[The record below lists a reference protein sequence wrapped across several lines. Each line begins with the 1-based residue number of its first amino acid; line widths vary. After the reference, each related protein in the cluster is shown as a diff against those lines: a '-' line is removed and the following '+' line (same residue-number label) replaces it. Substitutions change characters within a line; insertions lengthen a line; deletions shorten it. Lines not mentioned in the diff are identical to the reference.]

1 MAGTFKIA
9 GTVDS
14 WCGRCKLMLTHT
26 IETIGGTQPTRV
38 HCNTC
43 SSQHAYKPYLPGE
56 SPRLVKAR
64 ERAEENGPRAPQP
77 GKAKASHYEELMKG
91 RDRTTAK
98 SYTPKVKFGPGDVVD
113 HPTFGVGIATA
124 LKDSTKIEVLFSEGP
139 KVLIHGR

>member
-1 MAGTFKIA
+1 
-9 GTVDS
+9 
-14 WCGRCKLMLTHT
+14 MLTHT

-43 SSQHAYKPYLPGE
+43 ASQHAYKPYLPGE

-77 GKAKASHYEELMKG
+77 GKARASHYDELMKG
-91 RDRTTAK
+91 RIVDEAK
-98 SYTPKVKFGPGDVVD
+98 AYTPKVKFDPGDVVN

-124 LKDSTKIEVLFSEGP
+124 LKDSTKIEVLFVDGP